1 MENQNGKTKVF
12 IKYLCVA
19 TIAGVLFTVN
29 IVLKFQPISRSNSCK
44 CSTTV
49 HLYEIKPC
57 LLSLIQRYDTFNVLS
72 ADGTDGLRQGL
83 IAAETAAHVSTV
95 QQHAAS
101 WVTQAYHAHVLRYVH
116 AVLLLLSSFSCTYQ
130 FKLPPHVL
138 LLPPQLQ
145 LAIVPASRPHQHS
158 HTCQRTNTRQH
169 PPHRRLPFL
178 LQPQGLKVVRA
189 QEVLWTIGGWA
200 DLWEAVCVQ
209 DELAHC
215 SQRRAHFQHLLRF
228 KLTFGLLSAQVLTD
242 QICEAVTG
250 LVELLM
256 DNFHFGTRG
265 LQGTEHTHKCLV
277 HTQQVK
283 GHSIHTLV
291 KHTLAVCPE
300 RCDNISA
307 SLLQSSV
314 SHDPSEMILICCSAA
329 QGTFLI
335 VSNVENSC
343 AV

>member
-57 LLSLIQRYDTFNVLS
+57 LLSLIQRYDTFNVLP

-101 WVTQAYHAHVLRYVH
+101 WVTQAYHAHVLRYIH
-116 AVLLLLSSFSCTYQ
+116 AVLLL
-130 FKLPPHVL
+130 PPPLLVL
-138 LLPPQLQ
+138 LCPSVQTPSSCSPAPTAASAGDSTYVPPTSAQPHLPTHKHTPAPSTPP
-145 LAIVPASRPHQHS
+145 LALPAPAAGSQSRPCS
-158 HTCQRTNTRQH
+158 GSTLN
-169 PPHRRLPFL
+169 HRWVGGSLEG
-178 LQPQGLKVVRA
+178 GLCP
-189 QEVLWTIGGWA
+189 GWA
-200 DLWEAVCVQ
+200 HPLQSKMRPLSASPPFQVDLWA
-209 DELAHC
+209 
-215 SQRRAHFQHLLRF
+215 SLRS
-228 KLTFGLLSAQVLTD
+228 GTD
-242 QICEAVTG
+242 RSDLWSRNWPG
-250 LVELLM
+250 
-256 DNFHFGTRG
+256 GTSHG
-265 LQGTEHTHKCLV
+265 QFPFWDPWPPGDEHTHKCLV

-291 KHTLAVCPE
+291 KYTLAVCPE
-300 RCDNISA
+300 RCWQHFSIHYS
-307 SLLQSSV
+307 SLSV
-314 SHDPSEMILICCSAA
+314 TWSIRNHSNMLICCSRN
-329 QGTFLI
+329 I
-335 VSNVENSC
+335 SYC
-343 AV
+343 

>member
-29 IVLKFQPISRSNSCK
+29 IVLKFQAISRSNSCK

-57 LLSLIQRYDTFNVLS
+57 LLSLIQRYDTFNVLP

-101 WVTQAYHAHVLRYVH
+101 WVTQAYHTHVLRYVH
-116 AVLLLLSSFSCTYQ
+116 AVLLLLSSFSCTHQ

-189 QEVLWTIGGWA
+189 QEVLWAVGGWA

-209 DELAHC
+209 DELSPLQSKTRPLSASPLFQVDLWASLRSGTDRSGPWSRNWPGGTSHG
-215 SQRRAHFQHLLRF
+215 QFPFWDPWPPGDRAH
-228 KLTFGLLSAQVLTD
+228 AQMP
-242 QICEAVTG
+242 C
-250 LVELLM
+250 
-256 DNFHFGTRG
+256 
-265 LQGTEHTHKCLV
+265 
-277 HTQQVK
+277 
-283 GHSIHTLV
+283 
-291 KHTLAVCPE
+291 
-300 RCDNISA
+300 
-307 SLLQSSV
+307 
-314 SHDPSEMILICCSAA
+314 SHPA
-329 QGTFLI
+329 G
-335 VSNVENSC
+335 
-343 AV
+343 